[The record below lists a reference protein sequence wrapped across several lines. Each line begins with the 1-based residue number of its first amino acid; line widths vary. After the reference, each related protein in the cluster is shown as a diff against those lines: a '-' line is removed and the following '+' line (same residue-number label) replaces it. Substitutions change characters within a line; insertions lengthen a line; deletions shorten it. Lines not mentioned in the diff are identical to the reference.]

1 MKQPISCTLIS
12 PRYGSTHHMRCPASC
27 KLVFELPDWIK
38 NSPEAKAKISKSLQ
52 ETCNLPWEESDLR
65 DLYATIEDIKSK
77 GPHGRTPYHLEVIT
91 KVREDKCCLVMTVSF
106 IDRQETQEFIKKNH
120 LTVTHQTRSRIDEL
134 INPKTG
140 EKCKKLST
148 EIVSVP

>member
-77 GPHGRTPYHLEVIT
+77 GPHGRTPYHLEVVT
-91 KVREDKCCLVMTVSF
+91 KVQEDKCYLVMIVSF
-106 IDRQETQEFIKKNH
+106 IDHQEAQKFIEKNH
-120 LTVTHQTRSRIDEL
+120 LTVTHHAHSKYESI
-134 INPKTG
+134 INPETG
-140 EKCKKLST
+140 QVKKIQRT
-148 EIVSVP
+148 QVVPVI

>member
-1 MKQPISCTLIS
+1 MKPDFCILVPKKLNLAYET
-12 PRYGSTHHMRCPASC
+12 YFKVAC
-27 KLVFELPDWIK
+27 KLGFELPDRIK

-120 LTVTHQTRSRIDEL
+120 FI
-134 INPKTG
+134 
-140 EKCKKLST
+140 
-148 EIVSVP
+148 